1 MKKKKAVTVLT
12 ALLMAYVLAG
22 CGAKEGDSGNGGEI
36 SQEVPSQSD
45 LSQEILLKDVEVEK
59 YVTLGEYKGLKVNIP
74 SPEVDLNQR
83 DELVERVYQD
93 ALTYATGVMV
103 EDGITDRAVE
113 EGDTISIDYE
123 GKKDGVAF
131 DRGAAAGAYLIIGSG
146 RFIDGFEEGL
156 VGVMPGE
163 TVDLQLTFPEGYGN
177 TELAGQAVVFTVT
190 VNYIMPEGMHES
202 IVSVAGFEGVTTGE
216 ELEQYV
222 YDFLLENAELEYE
235 ADVQNAVLELFM
247 QNCTFEELP
256 EDLVLQYENH
266 FRENITANASYM
278 GMNGDM
284 YLLQYYNY
292 SGGVE
297 QFIDEYAKEAVKQ
310 DLAFQAVANQEN
322 LVVDDE
328 ELNEALLE
336 LAQSY
341 GYTTVEEYIG
351 DIPLEVYRSDLLLS
365 KVFDFLME
373 NAEAGN

>member
-1 MKKKKAVTVLT
+1 MKKKKAIKALA
-12 ALLMAYVLAG
+12 ALLMVGILAG
-22 CGAKEGDSGNGGEI
+22 CGAKGEVQDES
-36 SQEVPSQSD
+36 SQEV
-45 LSQEILLKDVEVEK
+45 LLKDVEVEK
-59 YVTLGEYKGLKVNIP
+59 YVTLGEYKGLRINIP

-83 DELVERVYQD
+83 DELVETVYQD
-93 ALTYATGVMV
+93 ALKYATGVMV

-113 EGDTISIDYE
+113 EGDTVSIDYE

-131 DRGAAAGAYLIIGSG
+131 DRGTAAGAYLIIGSG
-146 RFIDGFEEGL
+146 QFIDGFEEGL

-163 TVDLQLTFPEGYGN
+163 TVDLQLAFPEGYGN
-177 TELAGQAVVFTVT
+177 TELAGQEVVFTVT
-190 VNYIMPEGMHES
+190 VNYIMPEGMHEA
-202 IVSVAGFEGVTTGE
+202 IVSIIGLENVTTGK

-222 YDFLLENAELEYE
+222 YDFLLETAELTYE

-256 EDLVLQYENH
+256 EVLVSQYENR
-266 FRENITANASYM
+266 FRENITTNASYM
-278 GMNGDM
+278 GMSGDM

-292 SGGVE
+292 TGGVE
-297 QFIDEYAKEAVKQ
+297 QFIDEYAEEAVRQ

-336 LAQSY
+336 QAQSY

-351 DIPLEVYRSDLLLS
+351 DISLEIYRSDLLLS
-365 KVFDFLME
+365 KVFAFLIE
-373 NAEAGN
+373 NAVVGN